1 MFFSNSFIYYYL
13 RARQYYSFL
22 WNISFIKFLGIK
34 DARIIINEKSQNIF
48 YRYLIYK
55 FLDKMTNLL
64 KYKKYIIMLKE
75 KIEIKAD
82 KLQLTKITNSGEKTI
97 IVDKEKVGFDSI
109 NLKDIN
115 NYLENIEIDDNMLN
129 CIFVNFELINS
140 ENEKICLK
148 EFLIKYKD
156 TQEKHDNTLKNI
168 IKFNDIKYNDNSLIN
183 IKFFKN
189 KKMIFHQVLLKNVY
203 NNHINYFLNIN

>member
-55 FLDKMTNLL
+55 FLEKMTNLL